1 MLTVTIRNN
10 NRRRC
15 SVPEGEND
23 TTSDENYSTIDRP
36 FTNLTMAGAG
46 IKIDS
51 LGVDYAKCGEIPVT
65 QLIPVRVLDTDEH
78 LVMRVSTITV
88 ELSGVEPC
96 SYSETDFV
104 DPPVVQ
110 EYVCLKRRRQ
120 DDVSAY
126 VDTQLLV
133 TNYRGRGTV
142 CCFGLCGMTVS
153 LNRPELCWCWD
164 CVDRL
169 VWGYHVSCL
178 VTIVTKNQSPG
189 IDLSIT

>member
-1 MLTVTIRNN
+1 M
-10 NRRRC
+10 
-15 SVPEGEND
+15 
-23 TTSDENYSTIDRP
+23 
-36 FTNLTMAGAG
+36 MAGAG

-51 LGVDYAKCGEIPVT
+51 LGVDYVKGDEVPVS
-65 QLIPVRVLDTDEH
+65 QLIPVGVLERDEH

-88 ELSGVEPC
+88 ELSVVEPC

-110 EYVCLKRRRQ
+110 DYVCPERRRQ

-169 VWGYHVSCL
+169 VWGYRVSCL
-178 VTIVTKNQSPG
+178 VTIVTKTQSPG
-189 IDLSIT
+189 IDLSITERRVYASGLGFVGHPVRPYDVIPVYMWMKENFKGG